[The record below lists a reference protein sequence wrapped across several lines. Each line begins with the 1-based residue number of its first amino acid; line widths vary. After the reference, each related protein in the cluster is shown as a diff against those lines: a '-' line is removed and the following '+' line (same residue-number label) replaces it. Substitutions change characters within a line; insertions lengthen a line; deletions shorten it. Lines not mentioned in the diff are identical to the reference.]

1 VTRLRAVIAA
11 LALGGALASCSTI
24 GPQYIVPADHP
35 LTGTAPAWTPT
46 ASDVARAERGL
57 RGYLRSLGPQVHDYG
72 NGPLWKRLGDYGRQ
86 YVGVMRDGR
95 RVIWINLF
103 ATDNAFYEKDL
114 EQKTLVKLHECGDC
128 NAEVYY
134 DLERG
139 TYSDFW
145 ESAPLQVTPVSPR
158 VN

>member
-1 VTRLRAVIAA
+1 MIRLRGVIAA
-11 LALGGALASCSTI
+11 IALACCAGSCAST
-24 GPQYIVPADHP
+24 GPQYIVPAEHP
-35 LTGTAPAWTPT
+35 LSGTAPAWTPT

-72 NGPLWKRLGDYGRQ
+72 NGPMWRRLGDYGRQ
-86 YVGVMRDGR
+86 YVGVMRNSR

-103 ATDNAFYEKDL
+103 AVDNPFYEKGL
-114 EQKTLVKLHECGDC
+114 EQKTLVKLHDCGDC

-134 DLERG
+134 DLDRG

-145 ESAPLQVTPVSPR
+145 ESAPLIK
-158 VN
+158 